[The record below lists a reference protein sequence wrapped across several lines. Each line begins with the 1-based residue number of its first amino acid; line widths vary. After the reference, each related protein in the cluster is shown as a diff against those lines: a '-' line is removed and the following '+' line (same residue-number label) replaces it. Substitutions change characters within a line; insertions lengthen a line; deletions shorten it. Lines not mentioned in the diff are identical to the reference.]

1 MPWFRSLFGAALLA
15 GACTA
20 PPGSTAD
27 PLLLDFGKGGVE
39 SWRAL
44 NDGVMGGRSI
54 GVVDYSRKTLTWA
67 GTVSLEN
74 NGGFSSVRSEWGDRD
89 LSAFTSVTFRCRTTT
104 GEADD
109 FTLTMETAQQWWLPY
124 WKANFTA
131 KPKWEEVTL
140 DFSELKKSSAM
151 TGDLPKPSWGCP
163 GRHPAHRTDEVRWN
177 RGRIR
182 ARSGLIRFNPEA
194 RSETE
199 VETAVTVRGIPGRSP
214 PAAQKRR
221 RRHPS
226 GCVPPTPG
234 QNHWPRHT
242 VL

>member
-89 LSAFTSVTFRCRTTT
+89 LSGFTSVTFRCRTTT

-151 TGDLPKPSWGCP
+151 TGDLPKLWAWGALDDIQRI
-163 GRHPAHRTDEVRWN
+163 GLMKYDGTAGEFGLEVDW
-177 RGRIR
+177 
-182 ARSGLIRFNPEA
+182 IRFNPEA
-194 RSETE
+194 P
-199 VETAVTVRGIPGRSP
+199 VR
-214 PAAQKRR
+214 
-221 RRHPS
+221 
-226 GCVPPTPG
+226 
-234 QNHWPRHT
+234 N
-242 VL
+242 